1 MRLGIVGYGN
11 IGAKHHRVFDALGAK
26 VVASCNRSEKGREK
40 AKQAGIAKTYASY
53 TEMIEQEAL
62 DAIIC
67 STSIVAN
74 FEIAKALIP
83 YRIPL
88 LLEKPPGTSI
98 EELETLIQLQEEY
111 GTLVMLATNRIWYS
125 VLRKAVADIGGLES
139 IEGVEVMW
147 SENPQYLK
155 EKRGF
160 SNEQIKRRNF
170 TNSIHG
176 FSILQFLCGDIENIQ
191 VIGHRGRN
199 AFDWNMSLQGVSK
212 RGVVGRFVSS
222 WQSNLPWRISFYGN
236 NKIYDF
242 TPLEKCT
249 CTSLSTREQ
258 KIIEGDVF
266 DKEHKAGFYL
276 QAKHFLQAL
285 DTKEVSHDSTLQ
297 NARSIFYYAQKVT
310 GIFVQKE

>member
-147 SENPQYLK
+147 SENPQYL
-155 EKRGF
+155 
-160 SNEQIKRRNF
+160 
-170 TNSIHG
+170 
-176 FSILQFLCGDIENIQ
+176 
-191 VIGHRGRN
+191 
-199 AFDWNMSLQGVSK
+199 
-212 RGVVGRFVSS
+212 
-222 WQSNLPWRISFYGN
+222 
-236 NKIYDF
+236 
-242 TPLEKCT
+242 
-249 CTSLSTREQ
+249 
-258 KIIEGDVF
+258 
-266 DKEHKAGFYL
+266 
-276 QAKHFLQAL
+276 
-285 DTKEVSHDSTLQ
+285 
-297 NARSIFYYAQKVT
+297 
-310 GIFVQKE
+310 